1 MWILVGLL
9 ISLGLAAFSDWY
21 ERDNYEALKEYRRS
35 EGIPYRNSEGKI
47 VNSVW

>member
-1 MWILVGLL
+1 VLIIVLLL
-9 ISLGLAAFSDWY
+9 ISFSLVIFRDLC

>member
-9 ISLGLAAFSDWY
+9 ISLGLATFSDWY
-21 ERDNYEALKEYRRS
+21 ERDNYEYRRS

>member
-9 ISLGLAAFSDWY
+9 ISFGLAAFN
-21 ERDNYEALKEYRRS
+21 ERDDDETLREYRRS

>member
-1 MWILVGLL
+1 VLIIVLLL
-9 ISLGLAAFSDWY
+9 ISFGLAAFSDWN
-21 ERDNYEALKEYRRS
+21 ERNDPEILKEYRRS